1 MPIPRSRHCI
11 ERESVYARILISIV
25 LTQEMSE
32 TKNGFF
38 NVSKISKGVR
48 YVKNK
53 VFQLLVDPAT
63 AQQVVGMLTGM

>member
-1 MPIPRSRHCI
+1 
-11 ERESVYARILISIV
+11 
-25 LTQEMSE
+25 MSE

-63 AQQVVGMLTGM
+63 AQQVVGILTGM